1 MGRVNVVM
9 PGGIPEPEDVP
20 VTAPDEKK
28 PAPRNKK
35 ESDNG

>member
-20 VTAPDEKK
+20 VTAPVKK
-28 PAPRNKK
+28 STKK
-35 ESDNG
+35 EAADNG